1 METRQH
7 TAGTWHTKDGQIYP
21 QETGRTIAL
30 IPYFDN
36 TEEQQA
42 NALLMAAAPELL
54 EALMGTM
61 KALGRM
67 IDKYDP
73 DSIEAEWQ
81 GEAWEAIQKATNI
94 NYL

>member
-21 QETGRTIAL
+21 EETGRTIAM

-42 NALLMAAAPELL
+42 NAQIMAAAPELL
-54 EALMGTM
+54 EALIGTM

-67 IDKYDP
+67 IDKHNP
-73 DSIEAEWQ
+73 DSVEAEWI
-81 GEAWEAIQKATNI
+81 GNANKAIRNATTANH
-94 NYL
+94 